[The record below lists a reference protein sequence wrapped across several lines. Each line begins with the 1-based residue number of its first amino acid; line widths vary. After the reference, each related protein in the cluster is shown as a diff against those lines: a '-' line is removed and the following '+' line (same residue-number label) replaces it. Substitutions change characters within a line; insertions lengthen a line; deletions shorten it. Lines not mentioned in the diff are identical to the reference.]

1 MVSEYY
7 YFSCGHN
14 FFDLA
19 TNSVVENI
27 SNPNPY
33 VVGNLLNPSAVNNA
47 AAIVILGG
55 GDDIDDTMSVDDEA
69 SESEEEEDA
78 ETTVEP
84 PPKIL
89 DMIDVE
95 PPNNDDLKPGN
106 KIISSKNYTSVAHY
120 SIFQSQ
126 SGDESKSDEETTVKP
141 ISKILGMSDI

>member
-7 YFSCGHN
+7 YFSCGHR

-27 SNPNPY
+27 SNSNPY
-33 VVGNLLNPSAVNNA
+33 VVGNLLNPSLLKNAVA
-47 AAIVILGG
+47 KSIKGG
-55 GDDIDDTMSVDDEA
+55 DDDIDDIMSVDDEA

-89 DMIDVE
+89 DIIDIE
-95 PPNNDDLKPGN
+95 PPNKNDSKPGN
-106 KIISSKNYTSVAHY
+106 KIISSKNSTSVVHY
-120 SIFQSQ
+120 SLFQSQ
-126 SGDESKSDEETTVKP
+126 SGDESNSVEETTVEP
-141 ISKILGMSDI
+141 ISKIFGYE